1 MSSKFV
7 GYGKK
12 LFDLAR
18 GGGKSSVS
26 TTITGVTPNVGTLK
40 EFQKHKDE
48 IIKSTDKY
56 TKGLTDEGK
65 IKVKG
70 NVSSALSKLSKIT
83 KKKPVENKAKGGRVG
98 LKVGGLSEKRKK
110 DFTPPMKRQRKLD
123 ALKFEAQKTGGNV
136 MSMDEMQKLKGESD
150 KSYESRMK
158 KVFKAKGG
166 RVGLKGGS
174 FPDLSGDGKTTFKD
188 ILIGRGVIKKGKK
201 KMMAKKSET
210 PMDKAVRKDKKKK
223 RII

>member
-1 MSSKFV
+1 MAGRYV
-7 GYGKK
+7 GFGKK
-12 LFDLAR
+12 LFDLAL
-18 GGGKSSVS
+18 GKGEKSSVS
-26 TTITGVTPNVGTLK
+26 TTITGIKPNVGTLK

-65 IKVKG
+65 IKIKG

-83 KKKPVENKAKGGRVG
+83 KKKPVE
-98 LKVGGLSEKRKK
+98 
-110 DFTPPMKRQRKLD
+110 
-123 ALKFEAQKTGGNV
+123 
-136 MSMDEMQKLKGESD
+136 
-150 KSYESRMK
+150 
-158 KVFKAKGG
+158 KAKGG
-166 RVGLKGGS
+166 RVGLKGGT

-201 KMMAKKSET
+201 KTMMAKSKT